1 VSPTPT
7 RDLAD
12 RIVCLSRCDAYGLYH
27 ATSENNCSWYEFAR
41 EIFSLAG
48 VQAKLE
54 VASPREFPAKTPRPA
69 YSVLENR
76 GLNKKDRLEY
86 FCFLGGRVA
95 TLPYANRPASCR
107 DTIGIAF

>member
-76 GLNKKDRLEY
+76 GLKKIGLNIFASWEVGLQHYLMRT
-86 FCFLGGRVA
+86 A
-95 TLPYANRPASCR
+95 LPVVE
-107 DTIGIAF
+107 TQ